1 MDSSPNA
8 RAVALLEDLLTLG
21 AVVIAVQFYLA
32 LLPYSA
38 AVGIAMVVATWA
50 GLVLVRG
57 GLRSGH
63 RAQGPEPAE
72 AEYW

>member
-1 MDSSPNA
+1 
-8 RAVALLEDLLTLG
+8 
-21 AVVIAVQFYLA
+21 
-32 LLPYSA
+32 
-38 AVGIAMVVATWA
+38 MVVATWA

-63 RAQGPEPAE
+63 RTQGPEPAE